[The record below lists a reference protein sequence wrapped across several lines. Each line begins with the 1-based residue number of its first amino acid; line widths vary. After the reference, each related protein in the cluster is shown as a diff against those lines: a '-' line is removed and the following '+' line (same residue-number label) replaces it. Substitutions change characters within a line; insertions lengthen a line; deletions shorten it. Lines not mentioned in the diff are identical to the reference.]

1 MIKAIPNYSILTKT
15 QLVVKYDLE
24 PLNITQFW
32 VLPHELLSLPCS
44 SPWGQPPSTDQT
56 PGNVF

>member
-32 VLPHELLSLPCS
+32 VLPHRVIVVTLLLAL
-44 SPWGQPPSTDQT
+44 GAT
-56 PGNVF
+56 PFD